1 MELETN
7 YDLANIL
14 QADKAKQSTQ
24 TLSFKM
30 QLLTEDHMNFHKSLA
45 HSKYWRIG
53 YIGKRLH
60 F

>member
-30 QLLTEDHMNFHKSLA
+30 QSLTEDHMNFHESLA